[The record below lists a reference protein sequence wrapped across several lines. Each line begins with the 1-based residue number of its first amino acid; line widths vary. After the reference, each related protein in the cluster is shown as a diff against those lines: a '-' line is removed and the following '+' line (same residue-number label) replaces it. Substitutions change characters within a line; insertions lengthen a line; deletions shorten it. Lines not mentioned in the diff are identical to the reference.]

1 MTQLGNTL
9 VEEGVITKAQLNDAL
24 ERQKRYGQRLGDN
37 LLALGYLSAEEMAS
51 FFKKPP
57 TAPKTVEETGLD
69 LLFIADLAL
78 KHAVFMGV
86 FSMQDMAEKTCLP
99 VTVVEG
105 ALDFLR
111 REKLLEVT
119 GATQIT
125 KASFRY
131 KTTGLGKTRASDLFN
146 LCAYCGPAPVPLED
160 YCATVEFQNIRNI
173 LLDEKTLRGSLEQ
186 LTLPEKIFHQLG
198 PALSSGRPIF
208 MFGPPG
214 NGKTAIAVAISE
226 ALPGSVYIPHS
237 VLVGGQI
244 IYVFDKVNHLPV
256 VGGSDYRSLDRRW
269 VEIRRP
275 VMMTGGEL
283 TLKMLDLQ
291 FNTVAK
297 TYEAPLQMKAN
308 NGILVIDDFGRQQ
321 IDLQDLLNRWIVCLE
336 RNVDFLS
343 LHTGMKFTIPFNQ
356 IVLFST
362 NLEPKSL
369 VDEAFLRR
377 IRYKIKVDR
386 PTNAA
391 FARIFQRVCAENGL
405 EYRQE
410 VFDALLVNYYQ
421 KHEII
426 PSACQARDLV
436 AHIVDY
442 CRYHNQVPHFSSEL
456 VGQAWEDYFLEGK

>member
-1 MTQLGNTL
+1 MAQLGDYLVKEDVITTTQLN
-9 VEEGVITKAQLNDAL
+9 EAL

-37 LLALGYLSAEEMAS
+37 LVALGCLSAEEMAG

-57 TAPKTVEETGLD
+57 SAPKTVEETGLD
-69 LLFIADLAL
+69 RLFITDLVL
-78 KHAVFMGV
+78 KHSVYMGE
-86 FSMQDMAEKTCLP
+86 FGMQEMAEKICLP
-99 VTVVEG
+99 RTVVEG
-105 ALDFLR
+105 ALDLLR

-131 KTTGLGKTRASDLFN
+131 KATGLGKARAGDLFN

-173 LLDEKTLRGSLEQ
+173 LLDAKVLRRSLEH
-186 LTLPEKIFHQLG
+186 LTLPDTIFHQLG

-208 MFGPPG
+208 LYGPPG
-214 NGKTAIAVAISE
+214 NGKTAIAIAISE
-226 ALPGSVYIPHS
+226 ALPGTVYIPHS
-237 VLVGGQI
+237 LLVGGQI
-244 IYVFDKVNHLPV
+244 IHVFDRANHLPV
-256 VGGSDYRSLDRRW
+256 ADGRNDRSLDRRW

-291 FNTVAK
+291 FNNVTK

-321 IDLQDLLNRWIVCLE
+321 LDLQDFLNRWIVSLE
-336 RNVDFLS
+336 RNIDFLS

-377 IRYKIKVDR
+377 IRYKIKIDH
-386 PTNAA
+386 PTDEA

-405 EYRQE
+405 EFRPE
-410 VFDALLVNYYQ
+410 VFNSLLLNFYQ
-421 KHEII
+421 QHEIR

-436 AHIVDY
+436 EHIVDH
-442 CRYHNQVPHFSSEL
+442 CRYNNQVPEFSPEL
-456 VGQAWEDYFLEGK
+456 VERAWEVFFLEGK